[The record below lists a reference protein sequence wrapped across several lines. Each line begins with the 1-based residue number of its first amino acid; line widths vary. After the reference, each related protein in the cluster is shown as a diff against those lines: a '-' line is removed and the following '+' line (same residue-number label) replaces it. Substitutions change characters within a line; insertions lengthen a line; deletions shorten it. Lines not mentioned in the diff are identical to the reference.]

1 MMPEVKEVENFD
13 FPRFNSKEDQT
24 YLIDISLW
32 AEPSKIFDDMY
43 EPSFENEF
51 FDGYHL
57 WFLLFINFPMIF
69 LHSLSSNYKLPLL

>member
-1 MMPEVKEVENFD
+1 MMPEVKEVEKFD

-32 AEPSKIFDDMY
+32 AEPNRILDDIY
-43 EPSFENEF
+43 EQSFENEF

-57 WFLLFINFPMIF
+57 
-69 LHSLSSNYKLPLL
+69 